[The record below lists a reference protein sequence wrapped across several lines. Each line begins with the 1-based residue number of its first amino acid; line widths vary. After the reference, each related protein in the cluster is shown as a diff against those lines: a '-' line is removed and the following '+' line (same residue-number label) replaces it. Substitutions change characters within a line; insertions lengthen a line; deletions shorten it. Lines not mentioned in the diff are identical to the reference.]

1 MAQTKGF
8 RWGRKNKVKLA
19 KTAVLKAGQHAF
31 RDRKRKKQTFRTL
44 WQVRINAMA
53 RMNGMTYSR
62 LIAALHKAN
71 VELDRKVLSELAT
84 KEPKAFRAVVDS
96 VSKKA

>member
-8 RWGRKNKVKLA
+8 RWGRKNRVKLA

-53 RMNGMTYSR
+53 RMNGTTYSR

-71 VELDRKVLSELAT
+71 IELDRKVLSELAT
-84 KEPKAFRAVVDS
+84 KEPKAFRAVVDN